1 MRKQEWVSTRNERF
15 SSLELKWRVWN
26 TQPITVFVFR
36 FFLFFVFCLLFFLLF
51 CLFFMSLVQS
61 QSAVSKCIIY
71 ISVLFITKCRLC
83 DIPLSSVPQCSWHW
97 CTFSKKKT
105 KELANHECQTHQNRH
120 FDQKNIR
127 ERAVF
132 IWKSNPK
139 LLWFCVTAR
148 YNWYKKIPASPIQP
162 NRRKIETNR
171 NLLASV
177 FRALLQLSYLRR
189 VLLGLLRSFTF
200 AGISIIITFIL
211 SRQYAIEKCSTAG
224 NKLEILYV
232 LT

>member
-36 FFLFFVFCLLFFLLF
+36 FFCFFV
-51 CLFFMSLVQS
+51 MSLVQS

-71 ISVLFITKCRLC
+71 ISVLFITKCLLC

-105 KELANHECQTHQNRH
+105 KELANRECQTHQNRH

-127 ERAVF
+127 EREQFSSEKAIRNCFDFASLRV
-132 IWKSNPK
+132 IIGIKKSQRHLFNQIDAK
-139 LLWFCVTAR
+139 S
-148 YNWYKKIPASPIQP
+148 KPIA
-162 NRRKIETNR
+162 TC
-171 NLLASV
+171 L
-177 FRALLQLSYLRR
+177 RAFSAL
-189 VLLGLLRSFTF
+189 
-200 AGISIIITFIL
+200 
-211 SRQYAIEKCSTAG
+211 CSS
-224 NKLEILYV
+224 
-232 LT
+232 

>member
-15 SSLELKWRVWN
+15 SSLELKWRVWY

-36 FFLFFVFCLLFFLLF
+36 FFLFFVFCFFSF
-51 CLFFMSLVQS
+51 FVFFFMSLVQS

-127 ERAVF
+127 EKENSF
-132 IWKSNPK
+132 H
-139 LLWFCVTAR
+139 L
-148 YNWYKKIPASPIQP
+148 KKQSEI
-162 NRRKIETNR
+162 
-171 NLLASV
+171 
-177 FRALLQLSYLRR
+177 ALILRHCA
-189 VLLGLLRSFTF
+189 L
-200 AGISIIITFIL
+200 
-211 SRQYAIEKCSTAG
+211 
-224 NKLEILYV
+224 
-232 LT
+232 